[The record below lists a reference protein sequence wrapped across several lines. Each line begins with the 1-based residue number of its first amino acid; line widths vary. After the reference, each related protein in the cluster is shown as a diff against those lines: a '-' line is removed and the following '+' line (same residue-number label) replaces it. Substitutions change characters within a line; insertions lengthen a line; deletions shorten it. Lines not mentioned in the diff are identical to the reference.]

1 MRRLATTWE
10 AEGVDMLWSDRHA
23 GLVYV
28 RYLEAEYASATVRV
42 HLASC
47 AALYRAPPMDR
58 RHRGASL
65 R

>member
-1 MRRLATTWE
+1 
-10 AEGVDMLWSDRHA
+10 MLWSDRHA